1 MAEIETFIDAV
12 LNQDFSQAAP
22 MFNELIGDKMND
34 ALEQEKISVA
44 DQIFNGAEPEEEQLE
59 LDLEDGEVE
68 ETEDED
74 ITDEELDAA
83 IDEVEVEEE

>member
-1 MAEIETFIDAV
+1 
-12 LNQDFSQAAP
+12 